1 MTGRWMTLSVLPLVC
16 DLSLDLPIVKNDN
29 TFYFCVVALNI
40 ADLVEHAVDLVPD
53 RVALVCGDREI
64 TYAQMEDRTN
74 RLAHYLQKQGVKPG
88 DKVGVYSR
96 NGIETI
102 ESMIAVFKLRAV
114 VVNVNYRYI
123 ENELQYI
130 FQNSDMVAL
139 IHEARYSDKV
149 AAVLPTCPLL
159 KTTIVIGDAADGQ
172 VSYDEALEQSS
183 PERDFGER
191 SGDDIYMLYTGG
203 TTGSPKGVMWR
214 HEDVWRV
221 LGGGIN
227 FMTGE
232 YLEDEW
238 DLAKL
243 GAENP
248 VMTRMPIPP
257 MIHGGAQWA
266 TFQSLFG
273 GGKTVLHP
281 DFDGHTIW
289 QLVDKHGINLIFITG
304 DAMARPMIDALI
316 EGGPDGKPY
325 DLSTLYLMASSA
337 ALFSPSIKEK
347 FLELLPNRM
356 LTDSIGSSE
365 TGFGGL
371 SVVTKGAEHTGG
383 PRVKIDAS
391 TSVLGEDGHP
401 VEPGSGQKGLLARR
415 GHIPVGYYKD
425 EAKTAATFKEIHG
438 VRYSI
443 PGDYAQVEE
452 DGTVTM
458 LGRGSVSINTGGEKV
473 FPEEVEGALKSHPEV
488 FDAIV
493 VGVPDERLGH
503 MVAAVVQAR
512 GEERP
517 SLADLD
523 ACARKE
529 IAGYKVPRAVW
540 FVDEIK
546 RSPAGKP
553 DYRWAVQQTELRP
566 ADETNNAHLAQ
577 RR

>member
-183 PERDFGER
+183 PDFGER

-304 DAMARPMIDALI
+304 DAMARPMLDALI